1 MQPPNYSPP
10 VLPHG
15 PAAST
20 VEGPSAPPNGSSDA
34 FDPTAVN
41 AQPRALEMTKI
52 TKVFPG
58 VTALSDVDFDV
69 YPGEVHALMGENGAG
84 KSTLMKILSG
94 VYSPTNGELRVGGK
108 IVTFS
113 GPAQARD
120 AGIAIIH
127 QEFNLFPNL
136 SAAENI
142 FIDQSA
148 FADRFGRIAWK
159 QMQSEAE
166 KVIKSIGGRI
176 DVRDEVQHL
185 SVHSQQVLEIA
196 KAISAKADILVMDEP
211 SAALPENEVEKMFAM
226 IRELKKNEV
235 AIIYVSHRIYEVF
248 QIADRVTVLRDGR
261 KAGTRRLSETS
272 EAEVIRMM
280 IGKDVGNLYSEKVG
294 GTTTD
299 VVLQVTNLE
308 LNQER
313 SISFETRRGEILAL
327 FGLVGSGNHTVA
339 ERLFGLKAGRGTIS
353 VDGHNVVIRSPRDA
367 VRNGIAY
374 VPADRHRHGLIKA
387 MTVLDNVSLVVI
399 SGLSRLGWINRQRE
413 RELGLRYH
421 QTLNIKTPSLRQATE
436 LLSGGNQ
443 QKIVLAK
450 WLAATPKV
458 LILEEP
464 TRGVDIGAKQEIYRL
479 IREIAA
485 TGFGIILISSEI
497 PEVLGLSDRI
507 LVTYDGRL
515 IWERPKS
522 EASHSALLHAA
533 SGLTE
538 QVPDE

>member
-1 MQPPNYSPP
+1 LQPLNYSPP
-10 VLPHG
+10 VPPI
-15 PAAST
+15 PAAGG
-20 VEGPSAPPNGSSDA
+20 VEAASAPTETK
-34 FDPTAVN
+34 TALS
-41 AQPRALEMTKI
+41 AQLRALEMISI

-58 VTALSDVDFDV
+58 VTALSGVDFDV

-94 VYSPTNGELRVGGK
+94 VYSPTNGELRVGGTV
-108 IVTFS
+108 VTFS
-113 GPAQARD
+113 GPAQARE

-142 FIDQSA
+142 FIDRSA
-148 FADRFGRIAWK
+148 FADSFGRIAWK

-166 KVIKSIGGRI
+166 RVIQSIGGRI
-176 DVRDEVQHL
+176 DVREEVQHL

-226 IRELKKNEV
+226 IRELKKNRV

-294 GTTTD
+294 RTTTD
-299 VVLQVTNLE
+299 VVLQVSDLE

-327 FGLVGSGNHTVA
+327 FGLIGSGNHTVA
-339 ERLFGLKAGRGTIS
+339 ERLFGLKAGRGAINI
-353 VDGHNVVIRSPRDA
+353 DGHRAFIRSPRDA
-367 VRNGIAY
+367 VKHGIAY

-387 MTVLDNVSLVVI
+387 MTVLDNVSLVVL
-399 SGLSRLGWINRQRE
+399 STLSRLGWIDGHKE
-413 RELGLRYH
+413 RELGERYR
-421 QTLNIKTPSLRQATE
+421 QTLNIKTPSVRQATE

-507 LVTYDGRL
+507 LVLYDGRL
-515 IWERPKS
+515 VWERAKS

-538 QVPDE
+538 QAPHE